1 MTEACPLACKKET
14 IDTDISFT
22 LMSEE
27 SARRA
32 FRMWGMPANRTK
44 DDVVFMELFFKTLD
58 TEVCSYLVK
67 NGVIFSHHSGYQ
79 IRTIYNNGSPKFYW
93 RNSWSFPRRKHLLP
107 LRIYA
112 HCNILLYFNVSFPIA
127 NGIENQS

>member
-1 MTEACPLACKKET
+1 MSQFTNLENDVNVLNVIIHFREQNRSSESVEEARLVAEACPLACKKET

-32 FRMWGMPANRTK
+32 FRMWRMPANRTK

-67 NGVIFSHHSGYQ
+67 EWGDFFASF
-79 IRTIYNNGSPKFYW
+79 RLP
-93 RNSWSFPRRKHLLP
+93 NSNHL
-107 LRIYA
+107 
-112 HCNILLYFNVSFPIA
+112 
-127 NGIENQS
+127 Q